1 MHNPSVTNLKLKT
14 SFGLILYLLGVS
26 LSSLGVSDALGEG
39 RLKFSA
45 ISIEY
50 SEDGVML
57 GRIFSRL
64 STKVTFVTATCFLLC
79 PIVSESSQINLVEPI
94 SAQKD
99 TVALS
104 IDPSPLTGEET
115 HLKNASKPSY

>member
-1 MHNPSVTNLKLKT
+1 M
-14 SFGLILYLLGVS
+14 ILYLLGVS
-26 LSSLGVSDALGEG
+26 LSSLGVSDASGEG

-50 SEDGVML
+50 YEDGVML

-64 STKVTFVTATCFLLC
+64 STKVTFVTATCFLLY
-79 PIVSESSQINLVEPI
+79 PIVSESSQVNLVEPL

-99 TVALS
+99 S
-104 IDPSPLTGEET
+104 IVFSHTTLPRRGSEKMCQNCPKTTLNHPIDTI
-115 HLKNASKPSY
+115 LKIL

>member
-64 STKVTFVTATCFLLC
+64 STKVNFVTATCFLLC

-104 IDPSPLTGEET
+104 IDPAAEG
-115 HLKNASKPSY
+115 

>member
-1 MHNPSVTNLKLKT
+1 M
-14 SFGLILYLLGVS
+14 ILYLLGVS
-26 LSSLGVSDALGEG
+26 LSSLGVSDASGEG

-64 STKVTFVTATCFLLC
+64 STKVTFVTATCFLLS
-79 PIVSESSQINLVEPI
+79 PIVSESSQVNLVEPL

-99 TVALS
+99 S
-104 IDPSPLTGEET
+104 IVFSHTTLVHSQAKKHT
-115 HLKNASKPSY
+115 SKMPQNHPIDTLLRII